1 MSSGDIQ
8 EQLTNRLAD
17 ELGPAVAAG
26 LVGQLETLAVQPGQV
41 LELLEELE
49 GVSAKVARAAIS
61 ALPELDRRTGCSQVL
76 SWLDLGVVLAEA
88 SGATAL
94 KYFRDSPLILGVI
107 ADSNHQRSVL
117 AVGLELAECDANVS
131 WEYLKTSPL
140 IVTAVPADLV
150 PRWLEIGVELTQTD
164 LVVGLEYIRQI
175 PLLAPVLPWE
185 GVRDWLAFGLK
196 LIAPNAFGKPD
207 YLGTIEFLRT
217 SPAILG
223 DIEAP
228 LRSHVISVGS
238 QLASHTPATGIAWLA
253 ESPALLR
260 ALPST
265 PWMVKLLQY
274 GGLLAEQDPE
284 AALAYLRRGSELVS
298 LLGEESSAFGR
309 FETWFRAGM
318 EVLSYSPEGARA
330 YFSAESRKALS
341 SVEDAL
347 SGVPLKHVARRVKL
361 FVQGLCGSEVA
372 IAARTHTA
380 GEPTARAVVSADGK
394 TIALPTL
401 LRHFPTAQ
409 ENERLFL
416 IMAAHEAGHLEFG
429 TYQLRIEQLA
439 DLVATVCHRYHRSM
453 PATLD
458 TLGDLFRVYPQPR
471 LVKDL
476 WAVLEDARV
485 EYLLQAQYPGLR
497 GDLAQ
502 FAADTIAARDPAHAL
517 TVRELVVDCLLRL
530 STGASL
536 SSAVPHALIEEVS
549 LLWKLCQ
556 PVLTASATAVDA
568 VRTADEVYRRLEEL
582 VATAARTP
590 AEPSTDASDSGMRPG
605 ASEEG
610 ADAYRPVENLFY
622 RGEMNADLVAGQT
635 EQQEHARITGQAAG
649 SAEQTG
655 AGTGAR
661 REQPSQDGD
670 ALGGGRSLPSVV
682 EELLALDVDASPL
695 EADGGDEQVRRYPEW
710 DYRLQDHRM
719 KWCRVVERAA
729 TRGSDECVSGTL
741 TAHRSTVRLLRRFFE
756 GLRPPAF
763 RRLAGQPDGEE
774 LDIDAVVR
782 RAAEQRAGFEGS
794 DRIYI
799 RHEKTERDVAVLF
812 LVDISGSTGRQL
824 DGGRRV
830 IDVEKESLVLLCEAL
845 DAVGDRYALY
855 AYSGQGR
862 GTVEI
867 QTIKGF
873 DERLGTTTA
882 QRLGGLSPRQQ
893 NRDGAAI
900 RHAAATLRQQDAKTR
915 LLVLLSDGRPLDGEY
930 KDEYAL
936 EDTKAA
942 LREARREGI
951 HPFCVTIDRNAD
963 GYVRRMYGDVEYTVI
978 DRVESL
984 PIRLPRIY
992 QRLAT

>member
-1 MSSGDIQ
+1 MSSADIR

-17 ELGPAVAAG
+17 ELGPSGAAMLIG
-26 LVGQLETLAVQPGQV
+26 RLETVAVQPGQV
-41 LELLEELE
+41 LELLDELE
-49 GVSAKVARAAIS
+49 AVSAKVARAAIS
-61 ALPELDRRTGCSQVL
+61 ALPELDRRAGCSQVV
-76 SWLDLGVVLAEA
+76 SWLDLGVALAEA

-94 KYFRDSPLILGVI
+94 KYFKDSPLILGVI
-107 ADSNHQRSVL
+107 DDSNHQRSVL
-117 AVGLELAECDANVS
+117 AIGLELAECDANVS
-131 WEYLKTSPL
+131 LEYLKTSPH
-140 IVTAVPADLV
+140 IVTAVPADQV

-175 PLLAPVLPWE
+175 PILAPVLPWE
-185 GVRDWLAFGLK
+185 GVRDWLAFGMK

-207 YLGTIEFLRT
+207 YLGTMEYLRT

-260 ALPST
+260 ALPSS
-265 PWMVKLLQY
+265 PWRVKLLQY

-309 FETWFRAGM
+309 FENWFKAGM

-341 SVEDAL
+341 SVEEAL
-347 SGVPLKHVARRVKL
+347 SGVPLKQIARRVKL

-372 IAARTHTA
+372 IAARTDTG
-380 GEPTARAVVSADGK
+380 GEPIARAVVSADGK
-394 TIALPTL
+394 TIALPAL
-401 LRHFPTAQ
+401 LRHYPTAQ
-409 ENERLFL
+409 ENERLYL
-416 IMAAHEAGHLEFG
+416 LMAAHEAGHLEFG
-429 TYQLRIEQLA
+429 TYRLRIEQLV
-439 DLVATVCHRYHRSM
+439 DLVPTVCRRYDRSM
-453 PATLD
+453 PVTLE
-458 TLGDLFRVYPQPR
+458 TLGDLFRLYPQPR

-476 WAVLEDARV
+476 WTVLEDARV
-485 EYLLQAQYPGLR
+485 EYLLQTQYPGLR

-502 FAADTIAARDPAHAL
+502 FAADSIAARDPAHAL
-517 TVRELVVDCLLRL
+517 TARELVVDCLLRL
-530 STGASL
+530 STGTSL

-549 LLWKLCQ
+549 ILWKLCQ
-556 PVLTASATAVDA
+556 PVLAADATAEDA
-568 VRTADEVYRRLEEL
+568 VRTTDEVYRRLEEL
-582 VATAARTP
+582 VATAAKTP
-590 AEPSTDASDSGMRPG
+590 AEPSTDASDIGMRPG

-622 RGEMNADLVAGQT
+622 RGEMNADLLAGQT
-635 EQQEHARITGQAAG
+635 EQQEHARMDGQAAG
-649 SAEQTG
+649 AAEQTG
-655 AGTGAR
+655 GGTGAR

-682 EELLALDVDASPL
+682 EELLALEVDASPQ
-695 EADGGDEQVRRYPEW
+695 EADGVDERVRRYPEW
-710 DYRLQDHRM
+710 DYRLQDYRM
-719 KWCRVVERAA
+719 NWCRVVERAA
-729 TRGSDECVSGTL
+729 IRGSDECVSGTL
-741 TAHRSTVRLLRRFFE
+741 TAHRSAVRLLRRFFE

-763 RRLAGQPDGEE
+763 RRLPGQPDGEE
-774 LDIDAVVR
+774 LDVDAVVR

-794 DRIYI
+794 DRIYV
-799 RHEKTERDVAVLF
+799 RHEKKERDVAVAF
-812 LVDISGSTGRQL
+812 LMDISGSTGRQL

-862 GTVEI
+862 RAVEV

-900 RHAAATLRQQDAKTR
+900 RHAVATLRQQDAKTR

-963 GYVRRMYGDVEYTVI
+963 EYVRRMYGDVKYTVI